1 MVEYSSQQV
10 ARMLGLA
17 PPTLTKYIKT
27 GKIPQP
33 KSVTSGGMTV
43 HLWSEADI
51 ENLRKLLPKIKN
63 GRKTRYQKKQ
73 SANGNQQLAKPKR
86 RPKSQRPKAKSRKH

>member
-10 ARMLGLA
+10 ARMLGIA

-33 KSVTSGGMTV
+33 KSVTGGGMTL
-43 HLWSEADI
+43 HLWTEA
-51 ENLRKLLPKIKN
+51 EVEHLRKLLPKIKN
-63 GRKTRYQKKQ
+63 GRKTRYKKKQ
-73 SANGNQQLAKPKR
+73 LAVGNHQSAEAKARKAKP
-86 RPKSQRPKAKSRKH
+86 RKK